1 MIIGAGSDYRKQAQ
15 FRVLNEYG
23 KGFKTVKV
31 WRDGLVLEMQYDTIL
46 VGDIIEVQTGL
57 VVPAD
62 GVLFAGFSVEA
73 DESTMTGEPQAIRKD
88 LEKDP
93 FLISGTSIVNG
104 VGKMLVIATGVN
116 SSNGR
121 SLMALEVEAE
131 DTPLQV
137 KLGRLADL
145 IAKGAFYLAFTL
157 IILLLIIYF
166 SVNGNRN
173 DGLTISRDL
182 LALLILAVT
191 IVVVAVPEG
200 LPLAVTISLAHAT
213 VEMLKDNNL
222 VRHLAACETM
232 GMQIL
237 ISPTDFFN
245 RKCDDYLLRQ
255 DWNIDAQQNDSGEC
269 HVLG

>member
-1 MIIGAGSDYRKQAQ
+1 MVALLSVLVSSHLCGTRLILYVVVVVVVIGAGSDYRKQAQ
-15 FRVLNEYG
+15 FRSLNDYG

-31 WRDGLVLEMQYDTIL
+31 WRDGEVIELQYEQIL
-46 VGDIIEVQTGL
+46 VGDVVEVQTGL

-73 DESTMTGEPQAIRKD
+73 DESSMTGEPQAVRKD
-88 LEKDP
+88 LENDP

-104 VGKMLVIATGVN
+104 VGKMIVIATGTQ
-116 SSNGR
+116 SLNGR

-137 KLGRLADL
+137 KLGRLADM
-145 IAKGAFYLAFTL
+145 ISKFAFFLAVSLF
-157 IILLLIIYF
+157 LLLIILYF
-166 SVNGNRN
+166 ATHPGVSSSL
-173 DGLTISRDL
+173 DISTRILDN
-182 LALLILAVT
+182 LIIAVT

-213 VEMLKDNNL
+213 LEMLKDNNL

-232 GMQIL
+232 GTL
-237 ISPTDFFN
+237 
-245 RKCDDYLLRQ
+245 
-255 DWNIDAQQNDSGEC
+255 
-269 HVLG
+269 V

>member
-1 MIIGAGSDYRKQAQ
+1 MIVVVIGAGSDYRKQAQ
-15 FRVLNEYG
+15 FRSLNDYG
-23 KGFKTVKV
+23 KGFRTVKV
-31 WRDGLVLEMQYDTIL
+31 WRDGQVSELQYEQIF
-46 VGDIIEVQTGL
+46 VGDVVEVQTGL

-62 GVLFAGFSVEA
+62 GVLFQGFSVEA
-73 DESTMTGEPQAIRKD
+73 DESNMTGEPQAVRKD

-104 VGKMLVIATGVN
+104 VGKMIVIATGTN
-116 SSNGR
+116 SLNGR

-137 KLGRLADL
+137 KLGRLADI
-145 IAKGAFYLAFTL
+145 IAKMAFYLAFFL
-157 IILLLIIYF
+157 IVLLLIIYF
-166 SVNGNRN
+166 VSNPGVSS
-173 DGLTISRDL
+173 GLKISKDL

-213 VEMLKDNNL
+213 LEMLKDNNL

-232 GMQIL
+232 GISFQFAVLVLIL
-237 ISPTDFFN
+237 FIM
-245 RKCDDYLLRQ
+245 
-255 DWNIDAQQNDSGEC
+255 
-269 HVLG
+269 

>member
-1 MIIGAGSDYRKQAQ
+1 
-15 FRVLNEYG
+15 
-23 KGFKTVKV
+23 
-31 WRDGLVLEMQYDTIL
+31 MQYDAIL

-62 GVLFAGFSVEA
+62 GILFAGFNVEA
-73 DESTMTGEPQAIRKD
+73 DESAMTGEPQAIRKD

-93 FLISGTSIVNG
+93 FLISGTNIVNG

-116 SSNGR
+116 SQNGR

-137 KLGRLADL
+137 KLGKMADL
-145 IAKGAFYLAFTL
+145 IAKAAFSLAATL

-166 SVNGNRN
+166 IVNFAVDKKDINDSVK
-173 DGLTISRDL
+173 IL
-182 LALLILAVT
+182 LDMVSLLILAVT
-191 IVVVAVPEG
+191 IVVVAIPEG
-200 LPLAVTISLAHAT
+200 LPLAVTLSLATAT

-232 GMQIL
+232 GMNL
-237 ISPTDFFN
+237 
-245 RKCDDYLLRQ
+245 
-255 DWNIDAQQNDSGEC
+255 
-269 HVLG
+269 